1 MPRILITSALP
12 YINGVKHLGTLA
24 GSMLPADVYARF
36 QRARGRETL
45 YICATD
51 EHGTPTELAAAAA
64 GQDPAAFC
72 AEQHQVQHDLGR
84 RFGLSWDHFGRSSS
98 PQNHRL
104 TQRFAQTLWEHGF
117 LEERVTQQVYSNADQ
132 RFLPDRYVI
141 GTCPHCGYGA
151 ARGDQCENCTRVLD
165 PADLIN
171 PRSAVSGST
180 DIEIR
185 GSKHLFLRQS
195 LFSDRLREW
204 IQDKQYPRGMPPGRT
219 NVVGQQTQPISY
231 PNTWPLLVT
240 SIALKW
246 LDEGLQDRGIT
257 RDLEWGVPVNAF
269 EWGPNPEGATPDI
282 EGLAGKVFYVW
293 FDAPIE
299 YIAATWE
306 WADAEA
312 SEAGR
317 DPPADAVWERWW
329 RGRAAADVSYVEFM
343 GKDNVPFHTVGF
355 PCTLIGVNER
365 RGADGAWTPANPE
378 PWKLVDRLKGFN
390 WLDYYGGKFS
400 TSQQRGVFM
409 DHALELLPPDYW
421 RWWVSAN
428 APEGSDA
435 TFTWEQFQAQVNA
448 DLADVLGNFVNRI
461 LKFTESRFEGVVP
474 DGGEPGELEARL
486 YADVTAKLAELTGL
500 MEDIELRK
508 SAQALRQLW
517 VLGNG
522 YLTEAAPW
530 TAVKTD
536 RDRAAV
542 AVRTGLNLVA
552 LFAKVCEPFIPFAA
566 ETIAGAVGEGFPG
579 RWPEGEGAALLQI
592 LEPGRPVK
600 APEVLFRKVEDGQVA
615 EWLARFGG
623 PEPVE
628 A

>member
-1 MPRILITSALP
+1 MSRILITSALP

-24 GSMLPADVYARF
+24 GSMLPADVFARF

-64 GQDPAAFC
+64 GQDPATFC
-72 AEQHQVQHDLGR
+72 AEQHAIQHDLGR

-104 TQRFAQTLWEHGF
+104 TQGFARELWEAGF
-117 LEERVTQQVYSNADQ
+117 LEERVTQQVFSNADN

-141 GTCPHCGYGA
+141 GTCPHCGYDA

-195 LFSDRLREW
+195 LFADRLRAW
-204 IQDKQYPRGMPPGRT
+204 IDSKQGD
-219 NVVGQQTQPISY
+219 
-231 PNTWPLLVT
+231 WPLLVT

-257 RDLEWGVPVNAF
+257 RDLEWGVPVNAWD
-269 EWGPNPEGATPDI
+269 WGANPDGQTPDI

-306 WADAEA
+306 WADAQA
-312 SEAGR
+312 AEAGTG
-317 DPPADAVWERWW
+317 PAPDEAWQRWW
-329 RGRAAADVSYVEFM
+329 RGAAASDVTYVEFM

-365 RGADGAWTPANPE
+365 LGPDGRWAPAGDA

-409 DHALELLPPDYW
+409 DHALELLPADYW
-421 RWWVSAN
+421 RWWVMAN
-428 APEGSDA
+428 VPETSDA
-435 TFTWEQFQAQVNA
+435 TFTWEQFRAQVNA

-461 LKFTESRFEGVVP
+461 VKFAESRFEGVVP
-474 DGGEPGELEARL
+474 EGGEPGALE
-486 YADVTAKLAELTGL
+486 AKLAADVAAKLDELTEL
-500 MEDIELRK
+500 MDAIEMRK
-508 SAQALRQLW
+508 AAQALRQLW
-517 VLGNG
+517 VLGNA

-530 TAVKTD
+530 TAIKTD
-536 RDRAAV
+536 PERAAMT
-542 AVRTGLNLVA
+542 VRTGLNLVA
-552 LFAKVCEPFIPFAA
+552 LFAKVSEPFIPTAA
-566 ETIAGAVGEGFPG
+566 ETIAAAVGESYPG
-579 RWPEGEGAALLQI
+579 RWPTAENALAS
-592 LEPGRPVK
+592 LEAGRPVK
-600 APEVLFRKVEDGQVA
+600 APEVLFRKIEEAQA
-615 EWLARFGG
+615 EEWRARFGG
-623 PEPVE
+623 PE
-628 A
+628 AA

>member
-1 MPRILITSALP
+1 MSRILITSALP
-12 YINGVKHLGTLA
+12 YINGIKHLGTLA

-36 QRARGRETL
+36 QRSRGRETL

-51 EHGTPTELAAAAA
+51 EHGTPTELAAAEK
-64 GQDPAAFC
+64 GQDPATFC

-84 RFGLSWDHFGRSSS
+84 AFGLSWDHFGRSSS
-98 PQNHRL
+98 PQNHKL
-104 TQRFAQTLWEHGF
+104 TQRFAQQLWEAGF
-117 LEERVTQQVYSNADQ
+117 IEERVTQQVYSNADK

-141 GTCPHCGYGA
+141 GACPHCGYEA

-165 PADLIN
+165 PADLLH
-171 PRSAVSGST
+171 PRSAISGST

-195 LFSDRLREW
+195 LFSQKLRAWIEGKRDR
-204 IQDKQYPRGMPPGRT
+204 
-219 NVVGQQTQPISY
+219 
-231 PNTWPLLVT
+231 WPLLVT

-269 EWGPNPEGATPDI
+269 EWGPNPEGQTPDI

-306 WADAEA
+306 WADAKA
-312 SEAGR
+312 AEAGKG
-317 DPPADAVWERWW
+317 PADEAEWERWW
-329 RGRAAADVSYVEFM
+329 REPAAADVTYVEFM

-355 PCTLIGVNER
+355 PCTLFGINETL
-365 RGADGAWTPANPE
+365 GKDGKFQPANNA
-378 PWKLVDRLKGFN
+378 PWKLVDQLKGFN

-400 TSQQRGVFM
+400 TSQNRGVFM
-409 DHALELLPPDYW
+409 DQALEILPADYW
-421 RWWVSAN
+421 RWWITAN
-428 APEGSDA
+428 TPETSDA

-461 LKFTESRFEGVVP
+461 LKFTETRFDGVVP
-474 DGGEPGELEARL
+474 SGGADGPLEFKL
-486 YADVTAKLAELTGL
+486 HKDVLGKLRELTDNL
-500 MEDIELRK
+500 ENREFRK
-508 SAQALRQLW
+508 ATASLRQLW

-530 TAVKTD
+530 TALKTD
-536 RDRAAV
+536 PERAAV

-552 LFAKVCEPFIPFAA
+552 LFAKVSEPFIPSAA
-566 ETIAGAVGEGFPG
+566 ETVALSVGESFPG
-579 RWPEGEGAALLQI
+579 RWPSLEGPAVLDI
-592 LEPGRPVK
+592 LPAGRAVK
-600 APEVLFRKVEDGQVA
+600 APEVMFRKIEDAQTA
-615 EWLARFGG
+615 EWRGRFGG
-623 PEPVE
+623 PEE